1 MRAIGRNIVA
11 ATLASLALVRP
22 PLSPQDGKPEKTD
35 VKIAVGGKSF
45 MIYLP
50 LTVTERLGY
59 FKEAGLNVE
68 IIDFQSGTRTLQ
80 ALIAGNVDTANGSF
94 DHTIQMQA
102 KNQPVVAVVETG
114 RYPGIVLG
122 LIKSKNLPYRGPQD
136 LKGLKIG
143 VTAPGSQTNFM
154 VNYLLVKAGLKP
166 DDASFIGVGGPTT
179 AVAAARKGE
188 IDALSHADPA
198 IGELEANGELNVVV
212 DTRTTAGTHGV
223 WGGDYPSSV
232 FYFRPD
238 FIAREPE
245 HRAGGGDRDGA
256 GAALDRQGE
265 PEEIA
270 NVMPPEYAAG
280 NPKLY
285 VDIIAKSKAMYP
297 PDGRVNKTGA
307 ENAYKVLKAFDPAV
321 GDAKIDLAATYT
333 DRFVDKALGSNGS
346 DHSLSLACAGLTAHR
361 WATVPA

>member
-1 MRAIGRNIVA
+1 MTRMSWLLAVLVA
-11 ATLASLALVRP
+11 VLPPAALG
-22 PLSPQDGKPEKTD
+22 QGAKPEKPD

-50 LTVTERLGY
+50 LTVAERLGY
-59 FKEAGLNVE
+59 FKDAGLNVE
-68 IIDFQSGTRTLQ
+68 VTDFQSGTRSLQ
-80 ALIAGNVDTANGSF
+80 ALIAGNVDITNGSF

-102 KNQPVVAVVETG
+102 KRQSIVAVVETG

-122 LIKSKNLPYRGPQD
+122 LVKSKNLPYRGGQD

-179 AVAAARKGE
+179 AVAAVRKGE

-198 IGELEANGELNVVV
+198 ITELEASGELDVVV
-212 DTRTTAGTHGV
+212 DTRSTAGAHAV

-232 FYFRPD
+232 LYVRPD
-238 FIAREPE
+238 FAEKNPNTVQALITATV
-245 HRAGGGDRDGA
+245 RALRWIDRA
-256 GAALDRQGE
+256 S

-270 NVMPPEYAAG
+270 KAMPPEYAAG
-280 NPKLY
+280 NLALY
-285 VDIIAKSKAMYP
+285 VSSIAKSKAMWP
-297 PDGRVNKTGA
+297 ADGRVNKAGA
-307 ENAYKVLKAFDPAV
+307 ENALKVLAAFDPAV
-321 GDAKIDLAATYT
+321 GNAAIDIAATYT
-333 DRFVDKALGSNGS
+333 DRFVDQAL
-346 DHSLSLACAGLTAHR
+346 
-361 WATVPA
+361 ATR

>member
-1 MRAIGRNIVA
+1 MKRAMWLIVA
-11 ATLASLALVRP
+11 GLMLASPAFA
-22 PLSPQDGKPEKTD
+22 QDKPEKTD
-35 VKIAVGGKSF
+35 VKISVGGKSF

-80 ALIAGNVDTANGSF
+80 ALIGGNVDAANGSF

-102 KNQPVVAVVETG
+102 KNQAIQAVVETG
-114 RYPGIVLG
+114 RYPGIVIG
-122 LIKSKNLPYRGPQD
+122 LVKSKNLVYRGPQD

-179 AVAAARKGE
+179 AVAAVRKGE

-198 IGELEANGELNVVV
+198 ISELEASGELNVIV
-212 DTRTTAGTHGV
+212 DTRNTAGTHAM

-232 FYFRPD
+232 LSVKPEFAQKNPNTVQALVTAFVRALQWIDKATPEQ
-238 FIAREPE
+238 IA
-245 HRAGGGDRDGA
+245 D
-256 GAALDRQGE
+256 
-265 PEEIA
+265 
-270 NVMPPEYAAG
+270 VMPPEYAAG
-280 NPKLY
+280 NRKLY
-285 VDIIAKSKAMYP
+285 IDIIAKSKAMYP
-297 PDGRVNKTGA
+297 PDGRVNKAGA
-307 ENAYKVLKAFDPAV
+307 ENALRVLAAFDTSV
-321 GDAKIDLAATYT
+321 GNTKIDLAATYT
-333 DRFVDKALGSNGS
+333 DVFVDKALGKK
-346 DHSLSLACAGLTAHR
+346 
-361 WATVPA
+361 